1 MELVLLLLF
10 LSLPF
15 RCFFPSNLYRPAPP
29 RSRNRTVL
37 RRINFYKEELYN
49 RGKAEGERKRREGW
63 TIWRSR
69 IHQHFHRSRERE
81 DSPKKGREES
91 EEGVRKRSFFQ
102 IRVAPFVK
110 IFPDR
115 KCLGA
120 EKWLELV
127 RMADP
132 RPGTMPLPPPTRKLV
147 VQRSA
152 RLQNI
157 AASLA
162 KPGDVYARGEGEE
175 EGRGK
180 FSVLPE
186 LLSRKSFLS
195 HFSPPTSPR
204 FFAPPSRFRGFRR
217 LRETCSIPG
226 REYDTT
232 GIRDPARKKSTG
244 MLFALG
250 FLSPVFPSLSL
261 CLPSSSEK
269 NGGCWLVSSSPSFF
283 LFRMRAVD
291 ARNSRKPRCRKCSC
305 ATTGAKLSST
315 LVSFRLPR
323 RASASLDGFIVRT
336 GVKAR
341 RLKSG
346 SGISPL
352 LSISLSLSLSQLFV
366 EVTGGFRSIQGGA
379 G

>member
-1 MELVLLLLF
+1 MAVPNSSAF
-10 LSLPF
+10 LSLARKGRF
-15 RCFFPSNLYRPAPP
+15 S
-29 RSRNRTVL
+29 
-37 RRINFYKEELYN
+37 E
-49 RGKAEGERKRREGW
+49 EGERRVGRRSSKE
-63 TIWRSR
+63 IFFSDPRRS
-69 IHQHFHRSRERE
+69 
-81 DSPKKGREES
+81 
-91 EEGVRKRSFFQ
+91 
-102 IRVAPFVK
+102 IRQDFSGPQMF
-110 IFPDR
+110 
-115 KCLGA
+115 G

-132 RPGTMPLPPPTRKLV
+132 RPGTMPLLPPTRKLV
-147 VQRSA
+147 VQRSG

-261 CLPSSSEK
+261 PLSFS
-269 NGGCWLVSSSPSFF
+269 VS
-283 LFRMRAVD
+283 LLRARRTVD
-291 ARNSRKPRCRKCSC
+291 A
-305 ATTGAKLSST
+305 G
-315 LVSFRLPR
+315 
-323 RASASLDGFIVRT
+323 
-336 GVKAR
+336 
-341 RLKSG
+341 
-346 SGISPL
+346 
-352 LSISLSLSLSQLFV
+352 
-366 EVTGGFRSIQGGA
+366 
-379 G
+379 

>member
-29 RSRNRTVL
+29 RSRNRRVL

-49 RGKAEGERKRREGW
+49 RGKAEGERKKREVW

-69 IHQHFHRSRERE
+69 IHQHFYRSRERE
-81 DSPKKGREES
+81 DSPKKGREEE

-115 KCLGA
+115 KCLGKNGWNWYA
-120 EKWLELV
+120 WRILGQ
-127 RMADP
+127 AQC
-132 RPGTMPLPPPTRKLV
+132 LPPTTRKLV

-250 FLSPVFPSLSL
+250 FLSPVFPSLSFSL
-261 CLPSSSEK
+261 F
-269 NGGCWLVSSSPSFF
+269 VS
-283 LFRMRAVD
+283 LLRARRTVD
-291 ARNSRKPRCRKCSC
+291 A
-305 ATTGAKLSST
+305 G
-315 LVSFRLPR
+315 
-323 RASASLDGFIVRT
+323 
-336 GVKAR
+336 
-341 RLKSG
+341 
-346 SGISPL
+346 
-352 LSISLSLSLSQLFV
+352 
-366 EVTGGFRSIQGGA
+366 
-379 G
+379 

>member
-1 MELVLLLLF
+1 MEQRRESQINFAAEFIVCENIPSIPLNFTEPSSKEVDFPLSFPPIFIPPPGFFNLKRFPSLPDRLLSLF
-10 LSLPF
+10 LQSRWNLFSFFSSSPF
-15 RCFFPSNLYRPAPP
+15 LFAVSSPRIYTAPRLRDP
-29 RSRNRTVL
+29 EIGGFYVESISTKRNYITGE
-37 RRINFYKEELYN
+37 RR
-49 RGKAEGERKRREGW
+49 RGERKRREVW

-69 IHQHFHRSRERE
+69 IHQHFYRSRERE

-162 KPGDVYARGEGEE
+162 KPGDVYARGEAEE

-250 FLSPVFPSLSL
+250 FLSPVFPSLS
-261 CLPSSSEK
+261 P
-269 NGGCWLVSSSPSFF
+269 
-283 LFRMRAVD
+283 
-291 ARNSRKPRCRKCSC
+291 
-305 ATTGAKLSST
+305 
-315 LVSFRLPR
+315 
-323 RASASLDGFIVRT
+323 
-336 GVKAR
+336 
-341 RLKSG
+341 
-346 SGISPL
+346 
-352 LSISLSLSLSQLFV
+352 SLSLSPFFEREERWMLASFFFSLLLLISNAS
-366 EVTGGFRSIQGGA
+366 R
-379 G
+379 

>member
-29 RSRNRTVL
+29 RSRNRRVL

-49 RGKAEGERKRREGW
+49 RGKAEGERKKREVW

-69 IHQHFHRSRERE
+69 IHQHFYRSRERE
-81 DSPKKGREES
+81 DSPKKGREEE

-115 KCLGA
+115 KCLGKNGWNWYA
-120 EKWLELV
+120 WRILGQ
-127 RMADP
+127 AQC
-132 RPGTMPLPPPTRKLV
+132 LPPPTRKLV
-147 VQRSA
+147 VQRSG

-250 FLSPVFPSLSL
+250 FLSPVFPSLSFSL
-261 CLPSSSEK
+261 F
-269 NGGCWLVSSSPSFF
+269 VS
-283 LFRMRAVD
+283 LLRARRTVD
-291 ARNSRKPRCRKCSC
+291 A
-305 ATTGAKLSST
+305 G
-315 LVSFRLPR
+315 
-323 RASASLDGFIVRT
+323 
-336 GVKAR
+336 
-341 RLKSG
+341 
-346 SGISPL
+346 
-352 LSISLSLSLSQLFV
+352 
-366 EVTGGFRSIQGGA
+366 
-379 G
+379 

>member
-49 RGKAEGERKRREGW
+49 RGKAEGERKRREVW
-63 TIWRSR
+63 TIRRSR

-81 DSPKKGREES
+81 DSPKKGREEE

-115 KCLGA
+115 KCLGKNGWNWYA
-120 EKWLELV
+120 WRILGQ
-127 RMADP
+127 AQC
-132 RPGTMPLPPPTRKLV
+132 LPPPTRKLV

-175 EGRGK
+175 GEVFCFAGTT
-180 FSVLPE
+180 FPE
-186 LLSRKSFLS
+186 EL
-195 HFSPPTSPR
+195 
-204 FFAPPSRFRGFRR
+204 
-217 LRETCSIPG
+217 
-226 REYDTT
+226 
-232 GIRDPARKKSTG
+232 
-244 MLFALG
+244 
-250 FLSPVFPSLSL
+250 
-261 CLPSSSEK
+261 
-269 NGGCWLVSSSPSFF
+269 
-283 LFRMRAVD
+283 
-291 ARNSRKPRCRKCSC
+291 
-305 ATTGAKLSST
+305 
-315 LVSFRLPR
+315 LVSFFPADIPPLFRPAISLPRLPT
-323 RASASLDGFIVRT
+323 S
-336 GVKAR
+336 
-341 RLKSG
+341 SG
-346 SGISPL
+346 N
-352 LSISLSLSLSQLFV
+352 LFNSRPRV
-366 EVTGGFRSIQGGA
+366 
-379 G
+379 

>member
-49 RGKAEGERKRREGW
+49 RGKEGERKRREGW
-63 TIWRSR
+63 TIRRSR

-81 DSPKKGREES
+81 DSSKKGREES

-115 KCLGA
+115 KCLRA

-147 VQRSA
+147 VQRSG

-250 FLSPVFPSLSL
+250 FLSPVFPSPSL
-261 CLPSSSEK
+261 
-269 NGGCWLVSSSPSFF
+269 F
-283 LFRMRAVD
+283 
-291 ARNSRKPRCRKCSC
+291 
-305 ATTGAKLSST
+305 
-315 LVSFRLPR
+315 
-323 RASASLDGFIVRT
+323 
-336 GVKAR
+336 
-341 RLKSG
+341 
-346 SGISPL
+346 
-352 LSISLSLSLSQLFV
+352 LSLSLFPFFEREERWMLASFFFSLLLLISNAS
-366 EVTGGFRSIQGGA
+366 R
-379 G
+379 

>member
-49 RGKAEGERKRREGW
+49 RGKAEGERKRREVW

-69 IHQHFHRSRERE
+69 IHQHFYRSKGKILRRRGEKSRKKEFER
-81 DSPKKGREES
+81 DLFFRSASLHSSRFFPTANVWGRKN
-91 EEGVRKRSFFQ
+91 GWNWYAWR
-102 IRVAPFVK
+102 I
-110 IFPDR
+110 
-115 KCLGA
+115 LGQA
-120 EKWLELV
+120 QC
-127 RMADP
+127 
-132 RPGTMPLPPPTRKLV
+132 LPPPTRKLV
-147 VQRSA
+147 VQRSG

-250 FLSPVFPSLSL
+250 FLSPVFPSLSFSL
-261 CLPSSSEK
+261 F
-269 NGGCWLVSSSPSFF
+269 VS
-283 LFRMRAVD
+283 LLRARRTVD
-291 ARNSRKPRCRKCSC
+291 A
-305 ATTGAKLSST
+305 G
-315 LVSFRLPR
+315 
-323 RASASLDGFIVRT
+323 
-336 GVKAR
+336 
-341 RLKSG
+341 
-346 SGISPL
+346 
-352 LSISLSLSLSQLFV
+352 
-366 EVTGGFRSIQGGA
+366 
-379 G
+379 

>member
-1 MELVLLLLF
+1 MEQRRESQINFAAEFIVCENIPSIPLNFTEPSAKEVDFPLSFPPIFIPPPGFFNLKRFPSLPDRLLSLF
-10 LSLPF
+10 LQSRGTCSPSSLPLSSF
-15 RCFFPSNLYRPAPP
+15 SLFLPLEFIPP
-29 RSRNRTVL
+29 RASAIPKSEEIL

-49 RGKAEGERKRREGW
+49 RGKAEGERKRREVW
-63 TIWRSR
+63 TIRRSR

-147 VQRSA
+147 VQRSG

-175 EGRGK
+175 KGRGK

-261 CLPSSSEK
+261 PLSFS
-269 NGGCWLVSSSPSFF
+269 VS
-283 LFRMRAVD
+283 LLRARRTVD
-291 ARNSRKPRCRKCSC
+291 A
-305 ATTGAKLSST
+305 G
-315 LVSFRLPR
+315 
-323 RASASLDGFIVRT
+323 
-336 GVKAR
+336 
-341 RLKSG
+341 
-346 SGISPL
+346 
-352 LSISLSLSLSQLFV
+352 
-366 EVTGGFRSIQGGA
+366 
-379 G
+379 